1 MIWAVAMV
9 DKDTAAA
16 AAYFAVADTG
26 PMDST
31 DKPPVNVSS
40 WIP

>member
-40 WIP
+40 